1 MRQRYIARSIFSLS
15 QIDRFIDNRA
25 YPTSRFL
32 GILLRV
38 MRMCS
43 RKVLILILRRRTREI
58 NPPGRE
64 DEKIAR
70 QNLIQSVPKRIHQ
83 NPIKSSPVD
92 PFQEF
97 FFLSGLFAKKPVYF
111 FFFLSLFSFFFDC
124 VFFMVILYAF
134 SSCSSTYIFKR
145 DKLIAYNQS
154 QGSKLSKTVS
164 IQCLLSFYPYIFKHF
179 GVRIVH
185 SK

>member
-1 MRQRYIARSIFSLS
+1 MRQRYITRSIFSLS
-15 QIDRFIDNRA
+15 QIDRFIDNGD

-32 GILLRV
+32 GILWRV

-70 QNLIQSVPKRIHQ
+70 QNLIQSIPKRIHQ

-97 FFLSGLFAKKPVYF
+97 FFVSGLFAKKPFYLF
-111 FFFLSLFSFFFDC
+111 FSSFLYFLSFLIVPSL
-124 VFFMVILYAF
+124 LYMHFHLARQLIYSKETINLKDQSCRKQYL
-134 SSCSSTYIFKR
+134 SS
-145 DKLIAYNQS
+145 AY
-154 QGSKLSKTVS
+154 
-164 IQCLLSFYPYIFKHF
+164 
-179 GVRIVH
+179 
-185 SK
+185 

>member
-1 MRQRYIARSIFSLS
+1 MPYFSLIPHFFFKKKKQIEREAIMRQSYIAGSIFSLS
-15 QIDRFIDNRA
+15 QIDRIIDNGD

-32 GILLRV
+32 GILLRI

-70 QNLIQSVPKRIHQ
+70 QNLIQSIPKRIHQ

-97 FFLSGLFAKKPVYF
+97 FLIVDYLLRRHF
-111 FFFLSLFSFFFDC
+111 FPFVIFFLLLWLLYGYFIC
-124 VFFMVILYAF
+124 ILILLVNL
-134 SSCSSTYIFKR
+134 YIQNR
-145 DKLIAYNQS
+145 QS
-154 QGSKLSKTVS
+154 YC
-164 IQCLLSFYPYIFKHF
+164 I
-179 GVRIVH
+179 
-185 SK
+185 